1 MCRGRSANPD
11 PDLLGCQ
18 EVESQLRETTSK
30 QKPTITLL
38 LWQPLVLLCT
48 SDCLSFSKS
57 I

>member
-30 QKPTITLL
+30 QKPTVTLL

>member
-30 QKPTITLL
+30 QKTYDHFVILATI
-38 LWQPLVLLCT
+38 
-48 SDCLSFSKS
+48 SFILYK
-57 I
+57 